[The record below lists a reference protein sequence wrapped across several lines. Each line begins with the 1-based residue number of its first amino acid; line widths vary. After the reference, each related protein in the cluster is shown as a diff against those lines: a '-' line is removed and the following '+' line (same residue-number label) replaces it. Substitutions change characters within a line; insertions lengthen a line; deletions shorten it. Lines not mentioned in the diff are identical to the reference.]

1 MINYKAK
8 TVKITGY
15 TVFWRYAAWYVFNY
29 SSCGPIT
36 SHITINI
43 FVLYSVIL
51 KGKPPGTHFT
61 EGNHKQSY
69 TVFDR
74 AGNKATCKF
83 NIRVK
88 GE

>member
-1 MINYKAK
+1 M
-8 TVKITGY
+8 
-15 TVFWRYAAWYVFNY
+15 Y
-29 SSCGPIT
+29 SYRNSFCGSIT
-36 SHITINI
+36 SDVSRNL

-51 KGKPPGTHFT
+51 KGKPPGTYFI

-69 TVFDR
+69 SVFDR